1 MRQLCPC
8 GLRYQPLLLKK
19 KKKKRGIFI
28 SAKIQLARNN
38 IHRGRFFQAALSP
51 HFPLLSTQKGAVN
64 PFSCREK
71 AHFSATQESRLS
83 EEPSTPKLHCT
94 VVQRAQHPHRHG
106 SLQTFTAY
114 LRFLVGSRS
123 LEKSG
128 TFVMSPAW
136 EKPELLSQTH
146 TLISW

>member
-1 MRQLCPC
+1 MRRLCPC

-19 KKKKRGIFI
+19 KGIFI
-28 SAKIQLARNN
+28 SAKTQPIRNN
-38 IHRGRFFQAALSP
+38 IHGGRFFQEACKSI
-51 HFPLLSTQKGAVN
+51 FPPAQHPEGIN

-83 EEPSTPKLHCT
+83 EEPSTPKFHRT
-94 VVQRAQHPHRHG
+94 AVQRAQHPHRQG
-106 SLQTFTAY
+106 SLQTLTTY
-114 LRFLVGSRS
+114 LRFLVGSGS